1 MEDALKQG
9 KDTGVKSALTKMK
22 TNSFVVTLSG
32 ATDVYKREQIL
43 SQQCQKIDQ
52 HIYEVTDNLKLQTD
66 KLEEMLKE
74 LADGNPFKDWII
86 EDVEKLDGHLWE
98 NLKMTLVD
106 IMKNNKFRGEELN
119 DFHIRGRVTRQSRMT
134 EFIIREE

>member
-1 MEDALKQG
+1 
-9 KDTGVKSALTKMK
+9 MK
-22 TNSFVVTLSG
+22 
-32 ATDVYKREQIL
+32 
-43 SQQCQKIDQ
+43 CQKIEQ

-74 LADGNPFKDWII
+74 LADGKPFKDWII
-86 EDVEKLDGHLWE
+86 EDVEKLDGH
-98 NLKMTLVD
+98 LKMTLVD